1 MATLSKTYTI
11 DILSLLELITLELY
25 LVLIK
30 AETESLLNPWNIV
43 IRDTETIDNFAI
55 SCNIELF
62 HHRELTLKLSHYF
75 TNGHLLTKK
84 SSIVVQL
91 SNYFFAKNTYSCRLL
106 LLDEYNS
113 LSLLVHKQAW
123 SIIER
128 LSRLTSCCICRSFVV
143 TSESISILF
152 VSCLNLLNLLL
163 DFSGYFLDFFLTDV
177 DSSHE
182 LLIDLVC
189 QLTYIEFIVASMLR
203 LDMSESL
210 QAS

>member
-1 MATLSKTYTI
+1 MTSQECFKTQNTRVISWKTVNIKTTTFTSEVHLSSLISSKKECINMATLSKTYTI

-84 SSIVVQL
+84 SSIVV
-91 SNYFFAKNTYSCRLL
+91 
-106 LLDEYNS
+106 
-113 LSLLVHKQAW
+113 
-123 SIIER
+123 
-128 LSRLTSCCICRSFVV
+128 
-143 TSESISILF
+143 
-152 VSCLNLLNLLL
+152 
-163 DFSGYFLDFFLTDV
+163 
-177 DSSHE
+177 
-182 LLIDLVC
+182 
-189 QLTYIEFIVASMLR
+189 
-203 LDMSESL
+203 
-210 QAS
+210 